1 LRNARTNSST
11 GRRVVSVVAIGAAT
25 ALLSACFPL
34 PGANGPA
41 AVDFKHVEDA
51 TVRIYAEGTFIEPGT
66 LDPYEG
72 GWFGSG
78 FIVDPSGLIVTNYHV
93 AGGAESMV
101 VWIGNENDDGQE
113 IDAEIVGYSECLDL
127 AVIQL
132 KGEGPYPWIAWH
144 KGEIDEALDVYSA
157 GFPGGDPNFTLT
169 RGIVSKADFEREFS
183 WSSLD
188 HVIEHDARIRGGNSG
203 GPLVDA
209 QGRVVGVN
217 YAGDGG
223 ADDYNWAIHRD
234 EVLDVLEDLEGGNAV
249 QSLGMSASALFPEE
263 GNAGVWVQSTQ
274 PGGPAEAAGVLPG
287 DVITSLD
294 GTALAQEGTLKEYCD
309 IVGAEGGDAQLA
321 VEVYRPSEDA
331 FYEGTLNDT
340 ELAFVS
346 GGTGQDD
353 TIEGFTT
360 VKDDE
365 GVISIS
371 VPDEWNQLDGASF
384 TSEAGNFYYSLIA
397 SPDLE
402 GYRTTWGTPG
412 VRLDVSEELADADV
426 EAELAAYFS
435 SVGDE
440 CTLDDEG
447 DFDDGLYAGLYQYFT
462 DCGGIDTDFVAL
474 VAKDYD
480 GTHIVYLGVQMV
492 DSSDKGPVLDE
503 ILATFIAEL

>member
-1 LRNARTNSST
+1 M
-11 GRRVVSVVAIGAAT
+11 
-25 ALLSACFPL
+25 LSACLPFL
-34 PGANGPA
+34 PGAGPA
-41 AVDFKHVEDA
+41 PVDFKHLEDA
-51 TVRIYAEGTFIEPGT
+51 TVRIYAEGTFVEPGT

-93 AGGAESMV
+93 AGGADSMV
-101 VWIGNENDDGQE
+101 VWIGDDNDDGQE
-113 IDAEIVGYSECLDL
+113 IEAEIVGYSECLDL

-132 KGEGPYPWIAWH
+132 RGNGPYPYLAWH

-234 EVLDVLEDLEGGNAV
+234 EVLEVLAELEEGDAV
-249 QSLGMSASALFPEE
+249 RSLGMSASALYPEE
-263 GNAGVWVQSTQ
+263 GDQGVWVQSIQ

-287 DVITSLD
+287 DMLVSLD
-294 GTALAQEGTLKEYCD
+294 GTELAQEGTLEEYCD
-309 IVGAEGGDAQLA
+309 IIEAEGGDAELDI
-321 VEVYRPSEDA
+321 EVYRPSEDA
-331 FYEGTLNDT
+331 FYEGVLNAA
-340 ELAFVS
+340 ELEFVS
-346 GGTGQDD
+346 GGDGQDD

-360 VKDDE
+360 VSDDE

-371 VPDEWNQLDGASF
+371 VPEEWGQLDG
-384 TSEAGNFYYSLIA
+384 EAFEDADGNFYYSLTA
-397 SPDLE
+397 APDLD
-402 GYRTTWGTPG
+402 GYNTTWETPG
-412 VRLDVSEELADADV
+412 VRMNASEMLVDADV
-426 EAELAAYFS
+426 ESELADFMESIAS
-435 SVGDE
+435 E

-447 DFDDGLYAGLYQYFT
+447 DFDDGLYLGLYQYFT
-462 DCGGIDTDFVAL
+462 DCGGFDTDFVGL

-480 GTHIVYLGVQMV
+480 GTHIVYLAIQMV